1 LSEPGPP
8 DPGSE
13 SELAPRP
20 DPAAES
26 ALTPPAAPPAGHPSA
41 GPPEHRPGARIF
53 TLEGRAA
60 PGLFL
65 LGWLATIM
73 GVAILFVAVQPA
85 IANGPAVV
93 LSFVGL
99 GLLSIGLVSGAGSQ
113 ALERRRA
120 GLAYPGP
127 SPFLVFAAVIPT
139 TSLITGIAFVVAR
152 PLGIGIESPLASLIS
167 LAVQAVVYVALV
179 RLLVVGPGA
188 LTWPEMGIRRRAA
201 ALVAEDIGI
210 GVAVGFVVLI
220 ATVAIAAILILFLPA
235 PDSPLPP
242 SGTSTG
248 LVLNLITAA
257 VLAPL
262 GEELFFRGFATTA
275 WTRSIGATPA
285 IVRAAIFFDVAHVLT
300 VGGTS
305 FGDAAL
311 RALVAFL
318 TRLPVAL
325 ALGFVFV
332 RRRSLVASIAVHA
345 TFNGVIVLIAEA
357 AARGGAGR

>member
-1 LSEPGPP
+1 LSDPGPP
-8 DPGSE
+8 DPGSPSAE
-13 SELAPRP
+13 PGTP
-20 DPAAES
+20 DPGSS
-26 ALTPPAAPPAGHPSA
+26 AVVPQPVEV
-41 GPPEHRPGARIF
+41 EHRPGARIF

-65 LGWLATIM
+65 VGWLATIM
-73 GVAILFVAVQPA
+73 GIGVLFVAVQPA

-113 ALERRRA
+113 ALERKHR

-139 TSLITGIAFVVAR
+139 ASLVTGLAFVAAK
-152 PLGIGIESPLASLIS
+152 PLGIGIETPLAALIS

-188 LTWPEMGIRRRAA
+188 LTWPDMGVVRRPL

-210 GVAVGFVVLI
+210 GVAVGFGVLI
-220 ATVAIAAILILFLPA
+220 VTVFIAAILTLFLPA

-248 LVLNLITAA
+248 LILNLITAA

-275 WTRSIGATPA
+275 WSKSIGVMPA

-300 VGGTS
+300 VGGTN
-305 FGDAAL
+305 FGDATL

-357 AARGGAGR
+357 ATRGAAGP

>member
-1 LSEPGPP
+1 LSDPGPP
-8 DPGSE
+8 DPGTPSGLTE
-13 SELAPRP
+13 
-20 DPAAES
+20 PATTEPATRGPGE
-26 ALTPPAAPPAGHPSA
+26 PPAEPP
-41 GPPEHRPGARIF
+41 PPTRLGARIF

-65 LGWLATIM
+65 VGWLATIM
-73 GVAILFVAVQPA
+73 GVAVLFVAVQPA
-85 IANGPAVV
+85 IANGPAVA
-93 LSFVGL
+93 LSFLGL

-113 ALERRRA
+113 ALERRRR

-127 SPFLVFAAVIPT
+127 SPFLVFAAVIPSA
-139 TSLITGIAFVVAR
+139 SLVNGLVFLVAR
-152 PLGIGIESPLASLIS
+152 PLGVSADGPLASLIA
-167 LAVQAVVYVALV
+167 LAVQAVIYIALV

-188 LTWPEMGIRRRAA
+188 LTWPDMGILRRPIAI
-201 ALVAEDIGI
+201 VAEDVGW
-210 GVAVGFVVLI
+210 GVAVGFGVLI
-220 ATVAIAAILILFLPA
+220 VTVVVAALISAFLPA

-257 VLAPL
+257 ILAPI
-262 GEELFFRGFATTA
+262 GEETFFRGFATTA
-275 WTRSIGATPA
+275 WARSIGVVPA

-311 RALVAFL
+311 RALAAFL
-318 TRLPVAL
+318 ARLPVAL
-325 ALGFVFV
+325 ALGWVFV
-332 RRRSLVASIAVHA
+332 NRRSLVASIAVHA

-357 AARGGAGR
+357 ALRGGA

>member
-1 LSEPGPP
+1 MSDPGPP
-8 DPGSE
+8 DPGS
-13 SELAPRP
+13 
-20 DPAAES
+20 PAEPTERS
-26 ALTPPAAPPAGHPSA
+26 IPVSSDTGPALTAPASPGSPAPPPAR
-41 GPPEHRPGARIF
+41 RPGARIF

-65 LGWLATIM
+65 VGWLSTVM
-73 GVAILFVAVQPA
+73 GVAVLFVAVQPA

-113 ALERRRA
+113 ALERQRR

-127 SPFLVFAAVIPT
+127 SPFLVFAAVIPV
-139 TSLITGIAFVVAR
+139 TSLITGLAFVAAR
-152 PLGIGIESPLASLIS
+152 PIGIGIESPLASLIS

-188 LTWPEMGIRRRAA
+188 LTWPEMGVARRAI
-201 ALVAEDIGI
+201 ALMAEDIGI
-210 GVAVGFVVLI
+210 GVAVGFGVLI
-220 ATVAIAAILILFLPA
+220 VTVAIAAILTLFLPA

-242 SGTSTG
+242 SGTATG
-248 LVLNLITAA
+248 LILNLVTAA
-257 VLAPL
+257 ILAPI

-275 WTRSIGATPA
+275 WSRSIGVTPA
-285 IVRAAIFFDVAHVLT
+285 IVRAAIFFDLAHVLT

-345 TFNGVIVLIAEA
+345 TFNGVIVLAAESVARRA
-357 AARGGAGR
+357 AGG